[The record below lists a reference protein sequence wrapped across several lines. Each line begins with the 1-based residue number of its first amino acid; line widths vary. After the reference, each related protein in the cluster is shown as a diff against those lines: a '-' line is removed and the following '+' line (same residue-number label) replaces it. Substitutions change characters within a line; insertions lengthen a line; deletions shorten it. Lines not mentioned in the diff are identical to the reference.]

1 MRRWL
6 LVVAVFGL
14 LLAPSLGSANPNGV
28 GAGDFDYQ
36 CGGACHGDAS
46 MNGTSTAN
54 LTLTGEAV
62 VYEGLFTSV
71 TARIEAPTTTASGL
85 VGVFLL
91 ADSTGVNDHP
101 AEHGWTIVTNSEG
114 TDTNY
119 VEVSVPVGST
129 SVNVSWTL
137 RAPAAGQHTLLA
149 ALHHGD
155 DDEGTPYFGE
165 SERLTLDLV
174 PIPEDLPRLDPA
186 FTPPVFRNV
195 GEASE
200 LKVNTVSTDSLTA
213 EWRDASGHV
222 QSATVEWTSEGVW
235 TVALPASLSA
245 NTLEWRVILTGEG
258 PAQTSPWF
266 QLTSDAPQQE
276 LDGTQL
282 YLQGLSLAVLSAGL
296 VIALQRRPTEAAP
309 YDPLEALETVYRPEV
324 KF

>member
-36 CGGACHGDAS
+36 CGGACHGDAN

-54 LTLTGEAV
+54 LTLTGEAE

-71 TARIEAPTTTASGL
+71 TARIEAPSSTASGL

-101 AEHGWTIVTNSEG
+101 DQHGWTIVTNSEG
-114 TDTNY
+114 TETNY

-129 SVNVSWTL
+129 SVNVTWTL
-137 RAPAAGQHTLLA
+137 RAPPAGQHTLLA

-165 SERLTLDLV
+165 SERLALNTV
-174 PIPEDLPRLDPA
+174 PVPEDLPRLDPA
-186 FTPPVFRNV
+186 FTPPASRNV
-195 GEASE
+195 GEASK

-213 EWRDASGHV
+213 EWRDDTGHV
-222 QSATVEWTSEGVW
+222 QSATVEWTGEGTW

-245 NTLEWRVILTGEG
+245 NTLEWRVTLNGEG

-266 QLTSDAPQQE
+266 PLTSDAPKQE
-276 LDGTQL
+276 IDGIQL
-282 YLQGLSLAVLSAGL
+282 YLQGLTLAVLSAGV
-296 VIALQRRPTEAAP
+296 VIALQRRPTEAGP
-309 YDPLEALETVYRPEV
+309 YDPLEALEIVYRPEV